1 MIFKNSLFSLIFC
14 FVTTATLL
22 SPSFAHAA
30 SSSKYSI
37 NLKDWPDDIVSKIEK
52 LAPEVKRKDL
62 EEHELNVILKK
73 LDESFNFNSLKLIK
87 VDNSMD
93 LILVGEISP
102 EVKITFKGLSETTE
116 SEALNTMGL
125 SLSNVLDEDNLK
137 AGSEK
142 LILFYRELGYR
153 FAEVKFNI
161 VSESTLVKNVIF
173 TVDKRE
179 QTKLRQIKV
188 EGLDEPRLNTSIV
201 RSLIRKYRRA
211 DLTQDTL
218 SKISTDLRFYLS
230 WNGYYLADVPSP
242 QIQFAADELTANIL
256 YKIVPNQRY
265 KIEVT
270 NTQNFTHDYIEEE
283 ILKLNT
289 YYSKDGNIGSEL
301 AEELKKFYTNEGYT
315 HASILYYE
323 TKINDRIH
331 LYLNVDEGPHTK
343 VVDFT
348 VVGQYSRPEKFYK
361 EKFYELASAK
371 VQDKVYIKEDIEVAA
386 KNLLIYLQ
394 NEGFVNAKI
403 SRVLTST
410 DRDDLGRGSIALQ
423 IEEGQQVKLTS
434 IEFNGVSEKNK
445 EAVAKSLSLSVGQNL
460 SLAQL
465 ENSIANMR
473 NYYLSQG
480 HLEFRLTNSAQD
492 IITYADNNS
501 TAKLKFNVQEGPQV
515 LIQSIDIEG
524 NTRTLDKLILLELDF
539 GTGETLTPA
548 KIEESILRL
557 QRTGYFNSV
566 EIYTLEKETSIANRT
581 VIVKVV
587 ERDPGLRVLGIGLTD
602 ENGGTLHGYAGVAY
616 RNFWGRG
623 VGVSLRGEANY
634 NFARI
639 RFLEN
644 RLTLGSVWPY
654 IFDTR
659 ARFRISATRSTTI
672 ADTRINKISEANT
685 AIFSI
690 EQDFSSNVTGLLSYA
705 VTTFFDHGIRP
716 SDEIEFGYSSES
728 LVIGSIGP
736 AIELDYRDNLFNPT
750 KGSFTRLA
758 FEYAADGIGN
768 NNVDDFYRAT
778 GQTTVYVPFNN
789 SGVVFAQS
797 LRAGYIKVV
806 DDRGEGVPFDKR
818 GFSLGGRTSIRGFE
832 SSEFF
837 PTTAQIGASYRLLT
851 ASQYQLVK
859 SEIRFPISV
868 KYDLGGAIFY
878 DGGQV
883 SIEGVNFSDYWRDAV
898 GIGIR
903 YNTPVGPLNLEFAKK
918 LDKKTGESDGAF
930 HLSVGVF

>member
-1 MIFKNSLFSLIFC
+1 MILKNSLYKLVVILFAA
-14 FVTTATLL
+14 TTFYSGFNYAAT
-22 SPSFAHAA
+22 SA
-30 SSSKYSI
+30 KYSI
-37 NLKDWPDDIVSKIEK
+37 NLKDWPSDIVSKIERI
-52 LAPEVKRKDL
+52 APEVKRKDL
-62 EEHELNVILKK
+62 EEPELNVFLKK
-73 LDESFNFNSLKLIK
+73 LDESFNFNSLKLVK
-87 VDNSMD
+87 VDNSTD

-102 EVKITFKGLSETTE
+102 EVKITFDGLSETTE

-125 SLSNVLDEDNLK
+125 SLSNVLDEENLR

-161 VSESTLVKNVIF
+161 KSEGTLVKNVIF
-173 TVDKRE
+173 TVNKRK
-179 QTKLRQIKV
+179 QTQLRQIKV
-188 EGLDEPRLNTSIV
+188 EGLEDPKLNDSIMRNLV
-201 RSLIRKYRRA
+201 RKYRRA
-211 DLTQDTL
+211 DLTQETL
-218 SKISTDLRFYLS
+218 SKISTDLRYYLS
-230 WNGYYLADVPSP
+230 WNGYHLNDVPSP
-242 QIQFAADELTANIL
+242 QIQFAANELTANII

-270 NTQNFTHDYIEEE
+270 NTLQFTHDYIEEE
-283 ILKLNT
+283 VLKLNT

-331 LYLNVDEGPHTK
+331 LFLNVEEGPHTK
-343 VVDFT
+343 IVDFT
-348 VVGQYSRPEKFYK
+348 IVGQYSRPEKFYIQ
-361 EKFYELASAK
+361 KFYELASAK
-371 VQDKVYIKEDIEVAA
+371 VQDKFYIKEDIEIAA

-410 DRDDLGRGSIALQ
+410 DRDDLGRGSVSLQ
-423 IEEGQQVKLTS
+423 IEEGQQLKLTS
-434 IEFNGVSEKNK
+434 IEFTGVSDKNK
-445 EAVAKSLSLSVGQNL
+445 DGVDKSLGLSMGQNL

-465 ENSIANMR
+465 ENSIASMR

-480 HLEFRLTNSAQD
+480 YLEFRLINSAQD
-492 IITYADNNS
+492 IITYSDNNS
-501 TAKLKFNVQEGPQV
+501 NAKLKFNVQEGPQV
-515 LIQSIDIEG
+515 FIQSIDIEG

-539 GTGETLTPA
+539 TNGETLTPA

-566 EIYTLEKETSIANRT
+566 EIYTLEKESSIANRT
-581 VIVKVV
+581 VVVKVV
-587 ERDPGLRVLGIGLTD
+587 ERDPGLRVLGVGLTD
-602 ENGGTLHGYAGVAY
+602 ENGGTLHGYGGIAY

-623 VGVSLRGEANY
+623 VGLSLRTEANY

-639 RFLEN
+639 KFLEN
-644 RLTLGSVWPY
+644 RHTLGFVWPY

-659 ARFRISATRSTTI
+659 ARFRTSATRSTTI
-672 ADTRINKISEANT
+672 TDTRINKVSEANT
-685 AIFSI
+685 AIFSV
-690 EQDFSSNVTGLLSYA
+690 EQDFTSHFTGLFSYA
-705 VTTFFDHGIRP
+705 VTTFFDHGIKP
-716 SDEIEFGYSSES
+716 SDEIEYGYSSES

-736 AIELDYRDNLFNPT
+736 AVELDYRDNLFNPT

-758 FEYAADGIGN
+758 FELATEALGN

-778 GQTTVYVPFNN
+778 GQTTVYVPFKD

-832 SSEFF
+832 SAEFF

-859 SEIRFPISV
+859 SEIRFPIST
-868 KYDLGGAIFY
+868 KYDIGGALFY

-883 SIEGVNFSDYWRDAV
+883 TIEGVNFDDNWRDAV

-918 LDKKTGESDGAF
+918 LDKKSGESDGAF

>member
-1 MIFKNSLFSLIFC
+1 MILKNSTRKLVLLMATSLLMFMGSQG
-14 FVTTATLL
+14 L
-22 SPSFAHAA
+22 AA
-30 SSSKYSI
+30 QSLKYSI
-37 NLKDWPDDIVSKIEK
+37 NLKDWPSDIVSKIEK
-52 LAPEVKRKDL
+52 IAPEVKRKDL
-62 EEHELNVILKK
+62 DEPDLNVFLKK
-73 LDESFNFNSLKLIK
+73 LDESFNFNSLKLVK
-87 VDNSMD
+87 VDNSTD

-102 EVKITFKGLSETTE
+102 EVKITFDGLSETTE

-125 SLSNVLDEDNLK
+125 SLNNVLDEENLRT
-137 AGSEK
+137 GTEK

-161 VSESTLVKNVIF
+161 KSEGTLVKNVVF
-173 TVDKRE
+173 SVNKRK
-179 QTKLRQIKV
+179 QTQLRQIKV
-188 EGLDEPRLNTSIV
+188 EGLDDPKLNASIMQN
-201 RSLIRKYRRA
+201 LIRKYRRA

-218 SKISTDLRFYLS
+218 SKISTDIRYYLS
-230 WNGYYLADVPSP
+230 WNGYHLTDVPSP
-242 QIQFAADELTANIL
+242 QIQFAANELTANVL

-270 NTQNFTHDYIEEE
+270 NTLQYTHDYIEEE
-283 ILKLNT
+283 VLKLNT

-331 LYLNVDEGPHTK
+331 LYLNVEEGAHTK
-343 VVDFT
+343 IVDFT
-348 VVGQYSRPEKFYK
+348 IIGQISRPEKFYIQ
-361 EKFYELASAK
+361 KFYELASSK
-371 VQDKVYIKEDIEVAA
+371 VQDKVYIKDDIEIAA

-410 DRDDLGRGSIALQ
+410 DRDDLGRGSISLQ
-423 IEEGQQVKLTS
+423 IEEGQQLKLTN
-434 IEFNGVSEKNK
+434 IELNGVSEKNK
-445 EAVAKSLSLSVGQNL
+445 TGVENSLGLSVGQNL

-465 ENSIANMR
+465 ENSIASMR

-480 HLEFRLTNSAQD
+480 YLEFRLINSAQD
-492 IITYADNNS
+492 IITYSDNNS
-501 TAKLKFNVQEGPQV
+501 NSKLKFNVQEGPQV
-515 LIQSIDIEG
+515 IIQSIDIEG

-539 GTGETLTPA
+539 STEETLTPA

-566 EIYTLEKETSIANRT
+566 EIYTLEKESSIANRT
-581 VIVKVV
+581 VVVKVV
-587 ERDPGLRVLGIGLTD
+587 ERDPGLRVLGVGLTD
-602 ENGGTLHGYAGVAY
+602 ENGGTLHGYGGIAY

-623 VGVSLRGEANY
+623 VGLSLRTEANY

-639 RFLEN
+639 KFLEN
-644 RLTLGSVWPY
+644 RNTLGLVWPY

-659 ARFRISATRSTTI
+659 ARFRTSATRSTTI
-672 ADTRINKISEANT
+672 TDTRINKVSEANT
-685 AIFSI
+685 AIFSV
-690 EQDFSSNVTGLLSYA
+690 EQDFTSHFTGLLSYA
-705 VTTFFDHGIRP
+705 VTTFFDHGIKP
-716 SDEIEFGYSSES
+716 SDEIEFGYTSES
-728 LVIGSIGP
+728 LVIGSVGP
-736 AIELDYRDNLFNPT
+736 AVELDYRDNLFNPT

-758 FEYAADGIGN
+758 FEFANEALGN

-778 GQTTVYVPFNN
+778 GQTTIYVPFKD
-789 SGVVFAQS
+789 SGIVFAQS

-832 SSEFF
+832 SAEFF
-837 PTTAQIGASYRLLT
+837 PTTTQIGASYRLLT

-859 SEIRFPISV
+859 SEIRFPIST
-868 KYDLGGAIFY
+868 KYDIGGALFY

-883 SIEGVNFSDYWRDAV
+883 TIEGVTFADNWRDAV

>member
-1 MIFKNSLFSLIFC
+1 MISKKSLFQLMIYTIVAFIG
-14 FVTTATLL
+14 ATG
-22 SPSFAHAA
+22 FAAA
-30 SSSKYSI
+30 STKYSI
-37 NLKDWPDDIVSKIEK
+37 NLKDWPEDIVSKIEK
-52 LAPEVKRKDL
+52 IVPEVKRKDL
-62 EEHELNVILKK
+62 EEPELNMVLKK
-73 LDESFNFNSLKLIK
+73 LDESFNFNSLKLVK
-87 VDNSMD
+87 VDNSTD

-116 SEALNTMGL
+116 SEALSTMGL
-125 SLSNVLDEDNLK
+125 SLNNVLDEENLK
-137 AGSEK
+137 IGTEK

-153 FAEVKFNI
+153 FAEVTFNI
-161 VSESTLVKNVIF
+161 QSESTLIKNVVF
-173 TVDKRE
+173 NVNKRK
-179 QTKLRQIKV
+179 QTKLKLIKV
-188 EGLDEPRLNTSIV
+188 EGLEDPLLNTSII
-201 RSLIRKYRRA
+201 RSLVRKYRRA
-211 DLTQDTL
+211 DLTQTTL
-218 SKISTDLRFYLS
+218 SKINTDLRFYLS

-242 QIQFAADELTANIL
+242 QIQFAADELTANVL

-270 NTQNFTHDYIEEE
+270 NTKNYTHEYIEEE
-283 ILKLNT
+283 VLKLNT
-289 YYSKDGNIGSEL
+289 YYSKDSDIGSEL
-301 AEELKKFYTNEGYT
+301 AEELKKFYTSEGYT

-323 TKINDRIH
+323 TKINKRLH

-343 VVDFT
+343 IVDFKI
-348 VVGQYSRPEKFYK
+348 VGQYSRSEKFYL
-361 EKFYELASAK
+361 EKFYELAPIK
-371 VQDKVYIKEDIEVAA
+371 VQDKVYVKEDIEVAA

-410 DRDDLGRGSIALQ
+410 DRDELGRGSVVLQ
-423 IEEGQQVKLTS
+423 IEEGPQVKLTS
-434 IEFNGVSEKNK
+434 IEFNGVNDKNT
-445 EAVAKSLSLSVGQNL
+445 EAVKKSLRLTVGQSL

-465 ENSIANMR
+465 ESSIANMR
-473 NYYLSQG
+473 SYYFSQG
-480 HLEFRLTNSAQD
+480 HLDFRLKNPAQD
-492 IITYADNNS
+492 IITYSDNNS
-501 TAKLKFNVQEGPQV
+501 NAKLKFDVQEGPQV
-515 LIQSIDIEG
+515 LVQSIEIEG

-539 GTGETLTPA
+539 GTGEILTPT

-566 EIYTLEKETSIANRT
+566 EIYTLEKETPIANRT
-581 VIVKVV
+581 VVVKVV

-623 VGVSLRGEANY
+623 VGLSLRTEANY

-639 RFLEN
+639 KFLEN
-644 RLTLGSVWPY
+644 RNTLGLVWPY
-654 IFDTR
+654 IFETR
-659 ARFRISATRSTTI
+659 ARFRTSATRSTTI
-672 ADTRINKISEANT
+672 TDIRINKVSEANT
-685 AIFSI
+685 AVFSV
-690 EQDFSSNVTGLLSYA
+690 EQDFTSNFTGLVSYA
-705 VTTFFDHGIRP
+705 VTTFFDHGIKP
-716 SDEIEFGYSSES
+716 ADEIEFGYSSES
-728 LVIGSIGP
+728 LVIGSISP
-736 AIELDYRDNLFNPT
+736 AVELDYRDNLFNPT

-758 FEYAADGIGN
+758 FEYATEGLGN

-778 GQTTVYVPFNN
+778 GQTTLYVPFDD
-789 SGVVFAQS
+789 SGIVFAQS

-883 SIEGVNFSDYWRDAV
+883 TIEGVSFADNWRDAA

>member
-1 MIFKNSLFSLIFC
+1 MILKKSLLSLMLYTVVAFASLNSLA
-14 FVTTATLL
+14 ATNT
-22 SPSFAHAA
+22 
-30 SSSKYSI
+30 KYSI

-52 LAPEVKRKDL
+52 IAPEVKRKDL
-62 EEHELNVILKK
+62 EEAELNNVLKK
-73 LDESFNFNSLKLIK
+73 LDEAFNFNSLKLVK
-87 VDNSMD
+87 VDNNTD

-102 EVKITFKGLSETTE
+102 EVKIIFKGLSETTE
-116 SEALNTMGL
+116 SEALSTMGL
-125 SLSNVLDEDNLK
+125 SLSNVLDEENLK
-137 AGSEK
+137 AGTEK

-161 VSESTLVKNVIF
+161 QSESTLVKNVIF
-173 TVDKRE
+173 NVNKRE
-179 QTKLRQIKV
+179 QTKLRLIRV
-188 EGLDEPRLNTSIV
+188 EGLDDTGVSASIV
-201 RSLIRKYRRA
+201 RSLVRKYRRA

-218 SKISTDLRFYLS
+218 SKIGADLRYYLS

-242 QIQFAADELTANIL
+242 QIQFAANELTANVL
-256 YKIVPNQRY
+256 YRIVPNQRY
-265 KIEVT
+265 KIDVT
-270 NTQNFTHDYIEEE
+270 NTTNYTHDYIEEE

-289 YYSKDGNIGSEL
+289 YFSKDGNIGSEL
-301 AEELKKFYTNEGYT
+301 AEELKKFYTDEGYT

-323 TKINDRIH
+323 TKINERIH

-343 VVDFT
+343 IVDFSI
-348 VVGQYSRPEKFYK
+348 VGQYSRPEKFYI
-361 EKFYELASAK
+361 EKFYELASLK

-410 DRDDLGRGSIALQ
+410 DRDDLRRGSVVLQ
-423 IEEGQQVKLTS
+423 IEEGPQVKLTS

-445 EAVAKSLSLSVGQNL
+445 NAVTKSLGLAVGQSL

-473 NYYLSQG
+473 SYYLSQG
-480 HLEFRLTNSAQD
+480 HLEFRILNSAQD
-492 IITYADNNS
+492 IITYSDNNS
-501 TAKLKFNVQEGPQV
+501 NATLKFNVQEGPQV

-539 GTGETLTPA
+539 EVGETLTPA
-548 KIEESILRL
+548 KVEESILRL

-566 EIYTLEKETSIANRT
+566 EIYTLEKETPIANRT
-581 VIVKVV
+581 VVVKVV
-587 ERDPGLRVLGIGLTD
+587 ERDPGLRVLGVGLTD

-623 VGVSLRGEANY
+623 VGLSLRTEANY

-639 RFLEN
+639 KFLEN
-644 RLTLGSVWPY
+644 RHTLGLVWPY
-654 IFDTR
+654 IFETR
-659 ARFRISATRSTTI
+659 ARFRTSATRSTTI
-672 ADTRINKISEANT
+672 TDTRINKVSEANT
-685 AIFSI
+685 AIFSV
-690 EQDFSSNVTGLLSYA
+690 EQDFTSHFTGLISYA

-716 SDEIEFGYSSES
+716 ADEIEYGYTSES
-728 LVIGSIGP
+728 LVIGSISP
-736 AIELDYRDNLFNPT
+736 AVELDYRDNLFNPT

-758 FEYAADGIGN
+758 FEYANEALGN

-778 GQTTVYVPFNN
+778 GQTTLYIPFKD

-837 PTTAQIGASYRLLT
+837 PTTTQIGASYRLLT

-883 SIEGVNFSDYWRDAV
+883 TIEGVSFADNWRDAV